1 MDVIELTREL
11 GKAIQQDD
19 RFIAY
24 NLAKQVNDN
33 DKELNE
39 DVEKFT
45 KLREELNEVMK
56 NDIKATETEHLK
68 ELDENIKATYKKIM
82 SNKNMIVFQA
92 AQKNLEDLINNIQQ
106 IITLCANGEDPETC
120 QPSSGCTGSCS
131 TCGGCG

>member
-19 RFIAY
+19 RYIAY
-24 NLAKQVNDN
+24 MLAKQVNDN
-33 DKELNE
+33 DKELND
-39 DVEKFT
+39 DVEKFS

-56 NDIKATETEHLK
+56 KDVQASETDHLK

-82 SNKNMIVFQA
+82 NNKNMIVFQA
-92 AQKNLEDLINNIQQ
+92 AQKNLEDLINNVQQ
-106 IITLCANGEDPETC
+106 IITMCANGEDPDTC
-120 QPSSGCTGSCS
+120 QPSSGCSGSCA

>member
-11 GKAIQQDD
+11 GKAMQQDD

-56 NDIKATETEHLK
+56 DVKTSDTNHLK

-92 AQKNLEDLINNIQQ
+92 AQKNLEELVNNIQQ
-106 IITLCANGEDPETC
+106 IITMCANGEDPETC
-120 QPSSGCTGSCS
+120 QPSSGCSGSCS